1 MKNVI
6 SISDARK
13 KLPSIIKALRA
24 SPDSVFQITVHDEV
38 VAEIKRPPMVKP
50 GEAAARL
57 LELRKKHR
65 ARKKKYPISE
75 NIKDYL
81 YVAEDRS

>member
-1 MKNVI
+1 VKNVI